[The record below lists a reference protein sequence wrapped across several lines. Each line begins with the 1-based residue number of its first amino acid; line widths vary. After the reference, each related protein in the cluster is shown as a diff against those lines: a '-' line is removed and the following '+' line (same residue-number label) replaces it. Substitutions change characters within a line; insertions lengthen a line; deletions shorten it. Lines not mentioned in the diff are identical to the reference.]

1 MTNQAGLS
9 RRGFLLRSSIATGGL
24 IAGPAL
30 FSACS
35 KADTGSG
42 SRLDSLKSEGKITV
56 GIAGEQPYAF
66 LDHGD
71 LTGEDP
77 TVQKAIWNAVGIDNV
92 EAKQVRIRLVDPRPQ
107 CRRLRRDRGGHVHQ
121 PRPCEQAAFS
131 EPVYCAPNAF
141 MVPTG
146 QPGQHHRLR
155 VGRRGRDQA
164 GCLQRRRRGRASR
177 GMPACP
183 TATSSPCPTW
193 RRGATQLEQGRIG
206 AIGLTSITLNWHL
219 EQNPDTDAE
228 VTEAVHPM
236 VDGKEVLGCGAAV
249 FRKDD
254 TDLVEAFNKELKK
267 LKDSG
272 ELTKMIEEFGF
283 GPETL
288 PPDDVTTA
296 RACARA
302 ERDRPW
308 RVSNASSSAPG
319 WTWCS
324 MGSGSRCTQRCSGP
338 CSPSW
343 SRSCSACSPCT
354 GPRGLRGYRPRH
366 RGVLPRHVAGRPA
379 VLDRVRG
386 CRCCRLQDRRQRGR
400 TRSSP
405 WV

>member
-9 RRGFLLRSSIATGGL
+9 RRGFLLRSSIVTGGL
-24 IAGPAL
+24 IASPAL
-30 FSACS
+30 ISACS

-42 SRLDSLKSEGKITV
+42 SKLDALKSDGKITV

-92 EAKQVRIRLVDPRPQ
+92 EAKQVAFDSLIPGLNAGDFDVIAAGMFINP
-107 CRRLRRDRGGHVHQ
+107 DR
-121 PRPCEQAAFS
+121 CEQAAFS
-131 EPVYCAPNAF
+131 EPMYCAPNAF

-146 QPGQHHRLR
+146 NPDSISDFESVAAAGIKLG
-155 VGRRGRDQA
+155 VFSGAVEGDFARDA
-164 GCLQRRRRGRASR
+164 GVSDGNIVTVPD
-177 GMPACP
+177 M
-183 TATSSPCPTW
+183 AT
-193 RRGATQLEQGRIG
+193 GATQLEQGRIG

-228 VTEAVHPM
+228 VTEAFTPV

-288 PPDDVTTA
+288 PPDGVTTESL
-296 RACARA
+296 CA
-302 ERDRPW
+302 
-308 RVSNASSSAPG
+308 G
-319 WTWCS
+319 
-324 MGSGSRCTQRCSGP
+324 
-338 CSPSW
+338 
-343 SRSCSACSPCT
+343 
-354 GPRGLRGYRPRH
+354 
-366 RGVLPRHVAGRPA
+366 
-379 VLDRVRG
+379 
-386 CRCCRLQDRRQRGR
+386 
-400 TRSSP
+400 
-405 WV
+405 